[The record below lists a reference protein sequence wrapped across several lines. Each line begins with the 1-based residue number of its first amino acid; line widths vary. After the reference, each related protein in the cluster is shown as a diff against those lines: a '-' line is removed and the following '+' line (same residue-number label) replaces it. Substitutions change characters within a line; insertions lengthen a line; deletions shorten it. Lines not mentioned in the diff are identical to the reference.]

1 MDYWQGLLRCL
12 LISDTPYSP
21 VRQSEN
27 LPIPVCV
34 FHPTLGDSM
43 NPPTPSWLSRT
54 IDDGRIISISLKMP
68 VIFVAFHER
77 GCYSRHCQI
86 VTCDGDGAI
95 NEHVKVVCSSNSR
108 VGHTH
113 VTGECVFIAI
123 PKILHLS
130 RGTVRIVEGENP
142 LRVLTKVERQT
153 KI

>member
-1 MDYWQGLLRCL
+1 MG
-12 LISDTPYSP
+12 
-21 VRQSEN
+21 QSEN

-95 NEHVKVVCSSNSR
+95 NEHVKVVCPSNSR

-123 PKILHLS
+123 PKTLYPS
-130 RGTVRIVEGENP
+130 GGTVRITEGANP
-142 LRVLTKVERQT
+142 PHALTRVERQT

>member
-1 MDYWQGLLRCL
+1 MNILVTGARGMVGTALVANLKTYPFLCAFF
-12 LISDTPYSP
+12 TPHW
-21 VRQSEN
+21 V
-27 LPIPVCV
+27 IP
-34 FHPTLGDSM
+34 M

-95 NEHVKVVCSSNSR
+95 NEHVKVVCPSNSR

-113 VTGECVFIAI
+113 VTGGMRFYCNSKD
-123 PKILHLS
+123 PPS
-130 RGTVRIVEGENP
+130 
-142 LRVLTKVERQT
+142 
-153 KI
+153 